1 MKTHQVDLYDK
12 KKKKAG
18 WLKFSTQFVFIEL
31 KITPKLN
38 LNACDSLWKGVST
51 AHSLIDPTKLT
62 EGMKA

>member
-31 KITPKLN
+31 KITKLN

-51 AHSLIDPTKLT
+51 AHSNLDPASLT